1 MSGPCKAYLP
11 ELDRWVPAY
20 ALKVFESGVVRVLML
35 PGDGRAFEADVRV
48 WRVR

>member
-1 MSGPCKAYLP
+1 MA
-11 ELDRWVPAY
+11 ELDRWVPAF

-48 WRVR
+48 CMLRTNEPKGL